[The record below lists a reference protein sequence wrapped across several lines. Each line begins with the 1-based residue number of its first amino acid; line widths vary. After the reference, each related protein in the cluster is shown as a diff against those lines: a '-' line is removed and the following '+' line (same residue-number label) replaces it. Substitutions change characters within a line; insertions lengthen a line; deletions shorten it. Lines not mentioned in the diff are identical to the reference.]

1 MTKVHW
7 DHNNHFI
14 HYGGAGLDMFQMLG
28 YSSKRD
34 ERFTGQSS
42 LGFEFDDH
50 ADMASVELLTEQLVR
65 KVHERDTIQFGEL
78 YSSTCNT
85 TPADSRRY
93 RKAIERLVAYKEVV
107 VEAPNG
113 ASRRKAN
120 TIRDR
125 DVIRLADQRIFHL

>member
-1 MTKVHW
+1 MRLSFKF
-7 DHNNHFI
+7 DPSP
-14 HYGGAGLDMFQMLG
+14 GAAAA
-28 YSSKRD
+28 SR
-34 ERFTGQSS
+34 R
-42 LGFEFDDH
+42 FEFDDH
-50 ADMASVELLTEQLVR
+50 ADKASVELLTEQLVR

-78 YSSTCNT
+78 YSATCNT

-93 RKAIERLVAYKEVV
+93 RKAIEKLVACKEVV

-120 TIRDR
+120 TIRDK